1 MQKKAVIRAGR
12 TTNTKPSPYDKASS
26 EFNDALWSAIEK
38 FEELKKAERLTRN
51 RLAKKLAK
59 TTVKINKK

>member
-1 MQKKAVIRAGR
+1 MRIGKAIRIGR
-12 TTNTKPSPYDKASS
+12 TTDARLNPYDKASE

-38 FEELKKAERLTRN
+38 FESLKIAERLARK

-59 TTVKINKK
+59 ATVRIVKK